1 MYRLPSERDR
11 LSALRVSAVGAR
23 LADGPSPLASHSKAR
38 RTCAATRIGPPGPK
52 AFRTAAREVTAAGA
66 HASGATRRGRSPP
79 TALSRRQPGGRAT
92 RGGEGAHAAGIRAA
106 SAAPPSG
113 TLHRQPVRRLSRA
126 RVVPRD
132 EIGRAHV

>member
-23 LADGPSPLASHSKAR
+23 RTITTRLASHSEGE
-38 RTCAATRIGPPGPK
+38 RTCAAIRIGTTGPK

-132 EIGRAHV
+132 GPR